1 MISRRFML
9 TSAALAVFTL
19 NGCATAYYSAWEK
32 VGYHKRDILEERV
45 EEARDAQADAQVEFK
60 DALEQ
65 FGSVVAI
72 EDTDLKRAYD
82 KLNAEYED
90 SLAASELVSER
101 VDEVDDVANA
111 LFEEWDDELGQY
123 TNAKLRRSAKSQL
136 DETKSNYGKLLRT
149 MRNAESSMKPV
160 LNTFKD
166 NVLYL
171 KHNLNAQA
179 VGALRGEFKSLQ
191 TDVQRLIKEMNKSI
205 AESDKFIASMSKG

>member
-1 MISRRFML
+1 MISRRFLL
-9 TSAALAVFTL
+9 TSAALAVLTL
-19 NGCATAYYSAWEK
+19 NGCATAYYGAWEK

-45 EEARDAQADAQVEFK
+45 EDARDAQADAQVEFK

-82 KLNAEYED
+82 KLNDEYED
-90 SLAASELVSER
+90 SLAASELVSQR

-111 LFEEWDDELGQY
+111 LFEEWNDELGQY

-136 DETKSNYGKLLRT
+136 DETKSNYSKLLRT

-179 VGALRGEFKSLQ
+179 VGALRGEFQSLQ
-191 TDVQRLIKEMNKSI
+191 TDVQRLIKEMNESI

>member
-1 MISRRFML
+1 MISRRFL
-9 TSAALAVFTL
+9 LSSAAAAVLTL

-45 EEARDAQADAQVEFK
+45 EDARDAQSDAQEEFK

-90 SLAASELVSER
+90 SLAAAELVSER
-101 VDEVDDVANA
+101 VDEVDEVANA
-111 LFEEWDDELGQY
+111 LFDEWEDELGQY
-123 TNAKLRRSAKSQL
+123 TNAKLRQSAKRQL
-136 DETKSNYGKLLRT
+136 NDTRSNYSKLLRT

-160 LNTFKD
+160 LNTFRD
-166 NVLYL
+166 NVLFL

-179 VGALRGEFKSLQ
+179 VGALRGEFQSLQ
-191 TDVQRLIKEMNKSI
+191 TDVQRLIAEMNKSI
-205 AESDKFIASMSKG
+205 AESDKFIASMNKG

>member
-9 TSAALAVFTL
+9 TSAALAVLTL

-45 EEARDAQADAQVEFK
+45 EDARDAQADAQVEFK

-72 EDTDLKRAYD
+72 EDTNLKRAYD

-101 VDEVDDVANA
+101 VDDVDDVANA

-136 DETKSNYGKLLRT
+136 DETKSNYSKLLRT

-179 VGALRGEFKSLQ
+179 VGALRGEFQSLQ

>member
-1 MISRRFML
+1 MTLHRMMVAG
-9 TSAALAVFTL
+9 AAVAVLTL

-45 EEARDAQADAQVEFK
+45 EDARDAQADAQVEFK

-65 FGSVVAI
+65 FGSLVAI
-72 EDTDLKRAYD
+72 ADTDLKRSYEA
-82 KLNAEYED
+82 LNAKYEG
-90 SLAASELVSER
+90 SLGAAELVTER
-101 VDEVDDVANA
+101 VGEVDEVANA
-111 LFEEWDDELGQY
+111 LFNEWENELGQY
-123 TNAKLRRSAKSQL
+123 TNARLRLSAKQQL
-136 DETKSNYGKLLRT
+136 DATKANYSTLLRT

-160 LNTFKD
+160 LNTFRD

-191 TDVQRLIKEMNKSI
+191 TDVQRLIKDMNKSI
-205 AESDKFIASMSKG
+205 AESDKFIASMGSK

>member
-1 MISRRFML
+1 ML
-9 TSAALAVFTL
+9 TSAALAVLTL

-82 KLNAEYED
+82 KLNTEYED
-90 SLAASELVSER
+90 SLAAAELVSER

-111 LFEEWDDELGQY
+111 LFEEWNDELGQY

-136 DETKSNYGKLLRT
+136 DETKSNYSKLLRT

-179 VGALRGEFKSLQ
+179 VGALRGEFQSLQ

>member
-1 MISRRFML
+1 MISRRL
-9 TSAALAVFTL
+9 LIGVASIAVLTL
-19 NGCATAYYSAWEK
+19 NGCATAYYGAWEK
-32 VGYHKRDILEERV
+32 VGYHKRDILQERV
-45 EEARDAQADAQVEFK
+45 EDARDAQSDAQVEFK

-101 VDEVDDVANA
+101 VNEVDEVANA
-111 LFEEWDDELGQY
+111 LFEEWEDELGQY
-123 TNAKLRRSAKSQL
+123 TNAKLRSSAKGQL
-136 DETKSNYGKLLRT
+136 DQTVNNYSTLLRT

-179 VGALRGEFKSLQ
+179 VGALRGEFQSLQ
-191 TDVQRLIKEMNKSI
+191 TDVQRLVAEMNKSI
-205 AESDKFIASMSKG
+205 AESDKFIASMGGS

>member
-1 MISRRFML
+1 MISRRFLL
-9 TSAALAVFTL
+9 TSVALAVLTL
-19 NGCATAYYSAWEK
+19 NGCATAYYGAWEK

-45 EEARDAQADAQVEFK
+45 EDARDAQADAQVEFK

-82 KLNAEYED
+82 KLNDEYED
-90 SLAASELVSER
+90 SLAASELVSQR

-111 LFEEWDDELGQY
+111 LFEEWNDELGQY

-136 DETKSNYGKLLRT
+136 DETKSNYSKLLRT

-179 VGALRGEFKSLQ
+179 VGALRGEFQSLQ
-191 TDVQRLIKEMNKSI
+191 TDVQRLIKEMNESI

>member
-1 MISRRFML
+1 MISRRLML
-9 TSAALAVFTL
+9 SSAAVAVLTL

-32 VGYHKRDILEERV
+32 VGYHKRDILQERV
-45 EEARDAQADAQVEFK
+45 EDARDAQADAQVEFK

-90 SLAASELVSER
+90 SLAAAELVSER
-101 VDEVDDVANA
+101 VDEVDEVANA
-111 LFEEWDDELGQY
+111 LFEEWEDELGQY
-123 TNAKLRRSAKSQL
+123 TNAKLRRSAKGQL
-136 DETKSNYGKLLRT
+136 DQTKGNYGQLLRT

-160 LNTFKD
+160 LNTFRD

-179 VGALRGEFKSLQ
+179 VGALRGEFESLQ
-191 TDVQRLIKEMNKSI
+191 TDVQRLIGEMNKSI
-205 AESDKFIASMSKG
+205 AESDKFIASMGTG

>member
-9 TSAALAVFTL
+9 TSAALAVLTL

-90 SLAASELVSER
+90 SLAAAELVSER

-111 LFEEWDDELGQY
+111 LFEEWNDELGQY

-136 DETKSNYGKLLRT
+136 DETKSNYSKLLRT

-179 VGALRGEFKSLQ
+179 VGALRGEFQSLQ

>member
-1 MISRRFML
+1 MISRRFLL
-9 TSAALAVFTL
+9 TSAALAVLTL

-45 EEARDAQADAQVEFK
+45 EDARDAQADAQVEFK

-136 DETKSNYGKLLRT
+136 DETKSNYSKLLRT

-179 VGALRGEFKSLQ
+179 VGALRGEFQSLQ

>member
-9 TSAALAVFTL
+9 TSAALAVLTL

-45 EEARDAQADAQVEFK
+45 EDARDAQADAQVEFK

-111 LFEEWDDELGQY
+111 LFEEWNDELGQY

-136 DETKSNYGKLLRT
+136 DETKSNYSKLLRT

-179 VGALRGEFKSLQ
+179 VGALRGEFQSLQ

-205 AESDKFIASMSKG
+205 AESDKFIASMNKG